1 MTTATSRDLDD
12 VRGKLTELAASGRV
26 DELIEL
32 VITLLG
38 SAQSSNTA
46 LTSRL
51 QNALRALYGRKSEKF
66 SADQLSLL
74 FAELGDEA
82 PVRPARTPSRRCRV
96 GDAESAAW
104 RELDQLA
111 VGFSSEVGG
120 TVMGPTSRSS
130 SAPSSRS
137 RVAAQ
142 YFGASSR

>member
-1 MTTATSRDLDD
+1 MTTTTSSDLDD

-82 PVRPARTPSRRCRV
+82 PEAARKIAEAPGDVPQPDKAPPAPRAKR
-96 GDAESAAW
+96 G
-104 RELDQLA
+104 
-111 VGFSSEVGG
+111 
-120 TVMGPTSRSS
+120 
-130 SAPSSRS
+130 RS
-137 RVAAQ
+137 RLPATLPREIHDVRVPDA
-142 YFGASSR
+142 